1 MNIAEDIKI
10 AFWLLILILMS
21 IGIFG
26 IIAQILYLLNKLN
39 NYISMKAEEKR
50 NERK

>member
-1 MNIAEDIKI
+1 MNIAEDVKI

-26 IIAQILYLLNKLN
+26 IIAQILYWLNKLN